1 MEQQTN
7 EQENFQTQMEN
18 SIDNEPDNLK
28 EELELLTEEEK
39 HFLEEHIYGQWRFSN
54 RIVEVDENNNIDYGA
69 IANISDVGV
78 EELKKTVVIAY
89 EEDVVWFPVEIGQT
103 SFSYAQDMYLFA
115 AHGGFLW
122 SRNPIYKIN
131 EMSTDTVVLKDVF
144 NWYGYNVQMPGWE
157 DYVHVT
163 YAIKDHDSTQ
173 VGNIFAFFGSNIYVN
188 PNDTDTIYIDFCGLW
203 EMTRDDIYYGTDSKC
218 EYCDG

>member
-18 SIDNEPDNLK
+18 SADNEPDYLK
-28 EELELLTEEEK
+28 DEQELLTEEEK
-39 HFLEEHIYGQWRFSN
+39 RFLEEHIYGQWRFSD
-54 RIVEVDENNNIDYGA
+54 RIIEIDENNNIDYGA

-89 EEDVVWFPVEIGQT
+89 EEDVVWFPVEIGQN

-122 SRNPIYKIN
+122 SINPIYKRI
-131 EMSTDTVVLKDVF
+131 E
-144 NWYGYNVQMPGWE
+144 G
-157 DYVHVT
+157 
-163 YAIKDHDSTQ
+163 
-173 VGNIFAFFGSNIYVN
+173 
-188 PNDTDTIYIDFCGLW
+188 
-203 EMTRDDIYYGTDSKC
+203 
-218 EYCDG
+218 